1 MELGHLM
8 KTKLPQLIGLGV
20 AAFLTVAGVSYTV
33 RRSLTSFLTSEQGR
47 STSSAQPSNCTTIVT
62 DPNPPSNVRSSP
74 VVAPDNIVGTL
85 KNGTR
90 LAIVLEQEG
99 WLQISAPIAGWVYR
113 DLTVTTC
120 LPTN

>member
-1 MELGHLM
+1 M

-20 AAFLTVAGVSYTV
+20 AAFVTVAGVTFTI
-33 RRSLTSFLTSEQGR
+33 RRALTSLSSERGQTA
-47 STSSAQPSNCTTIVT
+47 STQPPNCTTIVT
-62 DPNPPSNVRSSP
+62 DPDPPTNVRSSP
-74 VVAPDNIVGTL
+74 VVAPDNVVGML

-90 LAIVLEQEG
+90 VAIVLEQEG